1 MLVYRLDRDRFL
13 IVVNASNADKDWA
26 WLNAVNN
33 GEVLID
39 PQRPDLRIL
48 GLPIC
53 ATCRTRPAARTCA
66 STGAARPGVVADPA
80 KFAATRPRRN
90 LGCVAQPALIECDR
104 RA

>member
-1 MLVYRLDRDRFL
+1 MIDDLLVYRRGQDRFQ

-39 PQRPDLRIL
+39 RER
-48 GLPIC
+48 
-53 ATCRTRPAARTCA
+53 ARPAGAAARDAAQPEGSVQRRRTCA
-66 STGAARPGVVADPA
+66 STWRCKAR
-80 KFAATRPRRN
+80 RR
-90 LGCVAQPALIECDR
+90 CPSC

>member
-1 MLVYRLDRDRFL
+1 MIDDLLVYHRSRDVYQ

-39 PQRPDLRIL
+39 RARPDLRVL
-48 GLPIC
+48 
-53 ATCRTRPAARTCA
+53 RPADSAQSEGPGQRRRICA
-66 STGAARPGVVADPA
+66 STWRCRG
-80 KFAATRPRRN
+80 RPRWRS
-90 LGCVAQPALIECDR
+90 C